1 MAAIVLHAGN
11 KHIPSTF
18 DLQGGTATVDFTS
31 TEKLVTL
38 PTVNFTVDDFFMAK
52 LIDRSD
58 PEQAILFN
66 ETMKIEPVSIS
77 AELFSN
83 TARAAVG
90 TIPPPKVSISN
101 LGNTLSKFL
110 PTSATTIGQLET
122 IPLTFISPQKAAA
135 VNTPVV
141 ITLPAYTNCV
151 GRLQATYTYV

>member
-1 MAAIVLHAGN
+1 MLSALLRLIGKDGTTTLSSTNPLPVEIVGSAANLCMDNVIEAEGTAVNKVVTLTIPAVADKTIVLG
-11 KHIPSTF
+11 S
-18 DLQGGTATVDFTS
+18 AT
-31 TEKLVTL
+31 
-38 PTVNFTVDDFFMAK
+38 
-52 LIDRSD
+52 
-58 PEQAILFN
+58 
-66 ETMKIEPVSIS
+66 

-141 ITLPAYTNCV
+141 ITLPAYANCV

>member
-1 MAAIVLHAGN
+1 MAAIVLHDGN

-38 PTVNFTVDDFFMAK
+38 TIPAVADKTIVLGSAT
-52 LIDRSD
+52 
-58 PEQAILFN
+58 
-66 ETMKIEPVSIS
+66 

>member
-1 MAAIVLHAGN
+1 MLSALLKLIGKDGTNTLSSTNPLPVEIAGGAANGCVDNVIEAEGTAVNKVVTLTIPAVAGKTIVLG
-11 KHIPSTF
+11 S
-18 DLQGGTATVDFTS
+18 AT
-31 TEKLVTL
+31 
-38 PTVNFTVDDFFMAK
+38 
-52 LIDRSD
+52 
-58 PEQAILFN
+58 
-66 ETMKIEPVSIS
+66 

-90 TIPPPKVSISN
+90 TVPPPKVSISN
-101 LGNTLSKFL
+101 LGNPLSKFL

-151 GRLQATYTYV
+151 GKLQATYTYV

>member
-1 MAAIVLHAGN
+1 MLSALLRLIGKDGTNTLSSTNPLPVEIVGSVANWCVDNVIEAEGTGVNKAVTLTIPAVADKTIVLG
-11 KHIPSTF
+11 S
-18 DLQGGTATVDFTS
+18 AT
-31 TEKLVTL
+31 
-38 PTVNFTVDDFFMAK
+38 
-52 LIDRSD
+52 
-58 PEQAILFN
+58 
-66 ETMKIEPVSIS
+66 

-90 TIPPPKVSISN
+90 TIPPPKVSITN
-101 LGNTLSKFL
+101 LGNPCSKFL

-141 ITLPAYTNCV
+141 ITLPAYANCV

>member
-1 MAAIVLHAGN
+1 MEDIIMLSALLRLIGKDGTNTLSPTNPLPVEIVGSAANWCVDNVIEAEGTAVNKVVTLTIPAVADKTIVLG
-11 KHIPSTF
+11 S
-18 DLQGGTATVDFTS
+18 AT
-31 TEKLVTL
+31 
-38 PTVNFTVDDFFMAK
+38 
-52 LIDRSD
+52 
-58 PEQAILFN
+58 
-66 ETMKIEPVSIS
+66 

-101 LGNTLSKFL
+101 LGNPSSKFL

-141 ITLPAYTNCV
+141 ITLPAYANCV

>member
-1 MAAIVLHAGN
+1 MLSALLRLIGKDGTTTLSSTNPLPVEIVGSVANWCVDNVIEAEGTAVNKVVTLTIPAVADKTIVLG
-11 KHIPSTF
+11 S
-18 DLQGGTATVDFTS
+18 AT
-31 TEKLVTL
+31 
-38 PTVNFTVDDFFMAK
+38 
-52 LIDRSD
+52 
-58 PEQAILFN
+58 
-66 ETMKIEPVSIS
+66 

-90 TIPPPKVSISN
+90 TIPPPKVSITN
-101 LGNTLSKFL
+101 LGNTLNKFL

-141 ITLPAYTNCV
+141 ITLPAYANCV

>member
-1 MAAIVLHAGN
+1 MAAIVLHDGN

-31 TEKLVTL
+31 TGATEKVVTL
-38 PTVNFTVDDFFMAK
+38 TIPAVADKTIVLGSAT
-52 LIDRSD
+52 
-58 PEQAILFN
+58 
-66 ETMKIEPVSIS
+66 

-90 TIPPPKVSISN
+90 TIPPPQVSISN
-101 LGNTLSKFL
+101 LDDTLSKFL

-122 IPLTFISPQKAAA
+122 IPLTFISPQKAAV

-141 ITLPAYTNCV
+141 ITLPAYANCV

>member
-1 MAAIVLHAGN
+1 MAAIVLHDGN

-31 TEKLVTL
+31 TEKVVTL
-38 PTVNFTVDDFFMAK
+38 TIPAVADKTIVLGSAT
-52 LIDRSD
+52 
-58 PEQAILFN
+58 
-66 ETMKIEPVSIS
+66 

-101 LGNTLSKFL
+101 LGDTLSKFL

-122 IPLTFISPQKAAA
+122 IPLTFISPQKAAV

-141 ITLPAYTNCV
+141 ITLPAYANCV

>member
-1 MAAIVLHAGN
+1 MLSALLRLIGKDGTTTLSSTNPLPVEIVGSAANWCVDNVIEAEGTAVNKVVTLTIPAVADKTIVLG
-11 KHIPSTF
+11 S
-18 DLQGGTATVDFTS
+18 AT
-31 TEKLVTL
+31 
-38 PTVNFTVDDFFMAK
+38 
-52 LIDRSD
+52 
-58 PEQAILFN
+58 
-66 ETMKIEPVSIS
+66 

-101 LGNTLSKFL
+101 LGNPSSKFL

-122 IPLTFISPQKAAA
+122 IPLTFTSPQKAAA

-141 ITLPAYTNCV
+141 ITLPAYANCV

>member
-1 MAAIVLHAGN
+1 MLSALLRLIGKDGTNTLSSTNPLPVETVGSAANWCVDSVIEAEGTAVNKVVTLTIPAVAGKTIVLG
-11 KHIPSTF
+11 S
-18 DLQGGTATVDFTS
+18 AT
-31 TEKLVTL
+31 
-38 PTVNFTVDDFFMAK
+38 
-52 LIDRSD
+52 
-58 PEQAILFN
+58 
-66 ETMKIEPVSIS
+66 

-122 IPLTFISPQKAAA
+122 IPLTFTTPQKAAA

-141 ITLPAYTNCV
+141 ITLPAYANCV
-151 GRLQATYTYV
+151 GRLRATYTYV

>member
-1 MAAIVLHAGN
+1 MLSALLRLIGKDGTTTLSSTNPLPVEIVGSVANWCVDNVIEAEGTGVNKAVTLTIPAVADKTIVLG
-11 KHIPSTF
+11 S
-18 DLQGGTATVDFTS
+18 AT
-31 TEKLVTL
+31 
-38 PTVNFTVDDFFMAK
+38 
-52 LIDRSD
+52 
-58 PEQAILFN
+58 
-66 ETMKIEPVSIS
+66 

-90 TIPPPKVSISN
+90 TIPPPKVSITN
-101 LGNTLSKFL
+101 LGNACIKFL

-141 ITLPAYTNCV
+141 ITLPAYANCV

>member
-1 MAAIVLHAGN
+1 MLSALLRLIGKDGTNTLSSTNPLPVEIVGSAGNWCVDNVIEAEGTAVNKVVTLTIPAVADKTIVLG
-11 KHIPSTF
+11 S
-18 DLQGGTATVDFTS
+18 AT
-31 TEKLVTL
+31 
-38 PTVNFTVDDFFMAK
+38 
-52 LIDRSD
+52 
-58 PEQAILFN
+58 
-66 ETMKIEPVSIS
+66 

-110 PTSATTIGQLET
+110 PSSATTIGQLET

-141 ITLPAYTNCV
+141 ITLPAYANCV